1 MAEVRREGRRR
12 KKGSEGLIYGGEGRH
27 LDCLVIKHAHHILHT
42 GCFSSG
48 GTGFFFNGSA

>member
-1 MAEVRREGRRR
+1 MAEVTREGRRR

-48 GTGFFFNGSA
+48 VTGCFFNGSA